1 MEAERS
7 GGEEERPES
16 NTLKPSLFPLSS
28 NLSPDS
34 LSSSAPQWLS
44 NASFTFDVSSLPGR
58 GSDGPHWE
66 ERASPDYGVEA
77 SGAAADGDP
86 TPARPPQRTYDL
98 VPSSPS
104 ESSSKDERRSK
115 GKERRRRKRK
125 REKERLDDGA
135 SRKSEV
141 RAWAGSDTQPT
152 KDYYFDAHGDRDNL
166 AFGCLYRMDIARY
179 KIHNYGESS
188 RSNFW
193 ASYRW
198 RSSALN
204 MDTEGDYDVLDN
216 KLKSGGR
223 YYSAKLTM
231 LERDRAF
238 KNTKFV
244 KRVTSSVIPGDFVPL
259 SDSHSSAENVP
270 SETRELEESW
280 EDEVIRRTRDFNKM
294 SRDCPHDEKV
304 WLDFSEFQDKIAST
318 QPQKAARMQMLEK
331 KISILEKAVELNP
344 NSEDL
349 LLCLLKSYQRRDSI
363 DTSIEKWERI
373 LIRHS
378 ESCKLWKEFLLV
390 CQGDFSRFK
399 VSKIRTTYAHAI
411 QALSSACDKQ
421 RRQEFANSQ
430 SGDSSLVQLELG
442 LVDIFVSY
450 CRFEWQAGY
459 QELATGLFQAEL
471 EYNLF
476 CPSLTLSSHSKLRL
490 FDHFWKSGVA
500 RVGEDGAL
508 GWSSWLEKDEQNR
521 QNTTSEDSTA
531 ETEVGGWSGWF
542 ELSSKKN
549 VPSKD
554 PEVSVEPP
562 IDNEKTEQ
570 NLESKENLDTE
581 EIPPGDDI
589 EALLKK
595 LGIDIDSEPNS
606 EVKDTDTWNKWSKEE
621 LLRESEQWM
630 PVHEDSGEIGK
641 SVSLHSDDNL
651 DDDHNEQLSRVIL
664 FEDVS
669 DYLFSL
675 SSKEAHLSLVFQF
688 IDFFGGMVSQWVS
701 TNKSSWIEK
710 VLSLETVPNIIL
722 DDLRTVFELVNK
734 RQDPRSHFV
743 SESLLSHASI
753 SLGTSTMKFLRNAI
767 LLFLDIFPRNHMLE
781 EALLFAECLFVSE
794 MKSSSCSINPS
805 RVLAKSLLKKDR
817 QDLLLC
823 GVYAQSEATCG
834 NIDMARKIFD
844 MALSS
849 TDALPMDLRENV
861 PLLYLWYADM
871 EIALSTS
878 SSNTEFSQRAIH
890 ILSCLGGNVKYTPFS
905 CQPSPLQ
912 ILRARQGFKEQI
924 RSLRNLWARGSIGE
938 HSIAFVCA
946 ACLFEILTNDYC
958 TGIQVIEEAFKM
970 VLPERRSQS
979 LQLESLWVYY
989 IKVLE
994 RHLKQFKFSRIW
1006 KTTLQGYQI
1015 YPYNPK
1021 SFRAMLQVNYHYSVS
1036 SKVRHLFDEC
1046 CQRYPSVIMFLFA
1059 LSFEIGGAA
1068 SEHRIHSLFE
1078 KALSNDKLQKSVL
1091 LWRCY
1096 LEYEANISH
1105 DPSAARRIFF
1115 RAIHACPW
1123 SKRLWLDGF
1132 QKLSSILS
1140 AKELSDLQEVM
1151 RDKELNLRTD
1161 VYEILLQDE
1170 VPA

>member
-1 MEAERS
+1 
-7 GGEEERPES
+7 
-16 NTLKPSLFPLSS
+16 
-28 NLSPDS
+28 
-34 LSSSAPQWLS
+34 
-44 NASFTFDVSSLPGR
+44 
-58 GSDGPHWE
+58 
-66 ERASPDYGVEA
+66 
-77 SGAAADGDP
+77 
-86 TPARPPQRTYDL
+86 
-98 VPSSPS
+98 
-104 ESSSKDERRSK
+104 
-115 GKERRRRKRK
+115 
-125 REKERLDDGA
+125 
-135 SRKSEV
+135 
-141 RAWAGSDTQPT
+141 
-152 KDYYFDAHGDRDNL
+152 
-166 AFGCLYRMDIARY
+166 MDIARY
-179 KIHNYGESS
+179 KIQDYGDSS
-188 RSNFW
+188 QTKFW
-193 ASYRW
+193 SLYRW
-198 RSSALN
+198 RTSALN
-204 MDTEGDYDVLDN
+204 MDTEGDHDVLDH

-223 YYSAKLTM
+223 YYSAKFTM
-231 LERDRAF
+231 LERNRAF

-244 KRVTSSVIPGDFVPL
+244 NRAMSSVIPGDFVPL
-259 SDSHSSAENVP
+259 LDSHSSSENVP
-270 SETRELEESW
+270 SKNEELEESW
-280 EDEVIRRTRDFNKM
+280 DDEVIQRTRDFNKM

-304 WLDFSEFQDKIAST
+304 WLDFAEFQDKIAST

-344 NSEDL
+344 NSEEL
-349 LLCLLKSYQRRDSI
+349 LLCLLKSYQGRDSI
-363 DTSIEKWERI
+363 DTYIEKWERI
-373 LIRHS
+373 LIQHS

-399 VSKIRTTYAHAI
+399 VSKIRRTYAHAI
-411 QALSSACDKQ
+411 QALSSACDKH
-421 RRQEFANSQ
+421 RRQEFASLQ

-471 EYNLF
+471 EYSLF
-476 CPSLTLSSHSKLRL
+476 CPSLTLSSHSKQRL

-554 PEVSVEPP
+554 PIVSVDLP
-562 IDNEKTEQ
+562 IDNENTEQ

-606 EVKDTDTWNKWSKEE
+606 EVKDTETWNKWSKEE
-621 LLRESEQWM
+621 LLRDSEQWM
-630 PVHEDSGEIGK
+630 PIHEDSGEIGK

-688 IDFFGGMVSQWVS
+688 VDFFGGKVSQWVS

-722 DDLRTVFELVNK
+722 DDLRTVFQLVNK
-734 RQDPRSHFV
+734 RQDPQSHFV
-743 SESLLSHASI
+743 LEPLLSHASI

-823 GVYAQSEATCG
+823 GVYAQSEATYG

-844 MALSS
+844 MALLS
-849 TDALPMDLRENV
+849 TDALPV
-861 PLLYLWYADM
+861 
-871 EIALSTS
+871 
-878 SSNTEFSQRAIH
+878 
-890 ILSCLGGNVKYTPFS
+890 
-905 CQPSPLQ
+905 

-946 ACLFEILTNDYC
+946 ACLFETLTNDYC
-958 TGIQVIEEAFKM
+958 TGIQVIEEAFSM

-1059 LSFEIGGAA
+1059 LSFEIGGAG

-1078 KALSNDKLQKSVL
+1078 KALANDKLQKSVL

-1096 LEYEANISH
+1096 LEYEANISRN
-1105 DPSAARRIFF
+1105 PSAARRIFF

-1161 VYEILLQDE
+1161 IYEILLQDE

>member
-16 NTLKPSLFPLSS
+16 SALKPSLFPLFPLSS
-28 NLSPDS
+28 NPSLPDS
-34 LSSSAPQWLS
+34 SPSSAPQWLS
-44 NASFTFDVSSLPGR
+44 NASFAFDVSSLPGR
-58 GSDGPHWE
+58 GSDRPSWE
-66 ERASPDYGVEA
+66 ERASTDSDGEA

-86 TPARPPQRTYDL
+86 APARPPQRSYDL

-115 GKERRRRKRK
+115 GKERRRRKRRK
-125 REKERLDDGA
+125 REKERSDDGA

-141 RAWAGSDTQPT
+141 RAWAGSDAQPS

-179 KIHNYGESS
+179 KIQDYGESS
-188 RSNFW
+188 RTNFW
-193 ASYRW
+193 ALYRW
-198 RSSALN
+198 RTSALN
-204 MDTEGDYDVLDN
+204 MDTEGDHDVLDN

-223 YYSAKLTM
+223 YYSAKFTT
-231 LERDRAF
+231 LERNRAF
-238 KNTKFV
+238 KTTKFV
-244 KRVTSSVIPGDFVPL
+244 NRAMSSVIPGDFVPL
-259 SDSHSSAENVP
+259 SDSHSSSENVL
-270 SETRELEESW
+270 SKNGELEESW

-304 WLDFSEFQDKIAST
+304 WLDFAEFQDKIAST

-344 NSEDL
+344 NSEEL
-349 LLCLLKSYQRRDSI
+349 LLCLLKSYQGRDSI

-399 VSKIRTTYAHAI
+399 
-411 QALSSACDKQ
+411 
-421 RRQEFANSQ
+421 EFASLQ

-471 EYNLF
+471 EYSLF
-476 CPSLTLSSHSKLRL
+476 CPSLSLSSHSKQRL

-521 QNTTSEDSTA
+521 QNTISEDSAA

-542 ELSSKKN
+542 ELSSKQN

-554 PEVSVEPP
+554 PEASVEPP

-606 EVKDTDTWNKWSKEE
+606 EVKDTETWNKWSKEE
-621 LLRESEQWM
+621 LLRDSEQWM
-630 PVHEDSGEIGK
+630 PIHDDSGEIGK

-675 SSKEAHLSLVFQF
+675 SSKEAHLS
-688 IDFFGGMVSQWVS
+688 VS

-722 DDLRTVFELVNK
+722 DDLRTVFQLVNK
-734 RQDPRSHFV
+734 TQDPRSHFV
-743 SESLLSHASI
+743 LEPLLSHASI

-823 GVYAQSEATCG
+823 GVYAQSEATYG

-844 MALSS
+844 MALLS
-849 TDALPMDLRENV
+849 TNALPMDLRENV

-878 SSNTEFSQRAIH
+878 SSNTELFSQHAIH
-890 ILSCLGGNVKYTPFS
+890 ILSCLGANVKYTPYN

-946 ACLFEILTNDYC
+946 ACLFEQLTNDYC
-958 TGIQVIEEAFKM
+958 TGIQVIEEAFSM
-970 VLPERRSQS
+970 VLPERRSQD

-1059 LSFEIGGAA
+1059 LSFEIGGAG

-1078 KALSNDKLQKSVL
+1078 KALANDKLQKSVL

-1105 DPSAARRIFF
+1105 NPSAARRIFF

-1161 VYEILLQDE
+1161 IYEILLQDE
-1170 VPA
+1170 DEVPA